1 MVVTIAAR
9 RDCFFAREGEG
20 GGTRG
25 DFSLN
30 ERIRLL
36 LPSDRTRRGASL
48 RERRSERRKA
58 NVNSLMHLFIPLLEY
73 FQSHLEPPSA
83 FRCSTR
89 DIHVCVR
96 AYVHIYIYIYTC
108 FEGTLTRAR
117 MPRRRNYSSTVFTP
131 VSSVGLITSL
141 AANLTNQF
149 VMIPLFVFFRRI
161 ETGMRR
167 RKRKG
172 EKKINTRGSVNLI
185 PSKLSTYAIIGK
197 EGKEKR

>member
-9 RDCFFAREGEG
+9 RDCFFAEKGKG
-20 GGTRG
+20 GGRG

-36 LPSDRTRRGASL
+36 LLSDRTRRGASL
-48 RERRSERRKA
+48 RGRRSERRKA

-89 DIHVCVR
+89 DIR
-96 AYVHIYIYIYTC
+96 IPMYVYIYI
-108 FEGTLTRAR
+108 FRRDTRAR

-131 VSSVGLITSL
+131 VSPVGLITSL
-141 AANLTNQF
+141 AANLT
-149 VMIPLFVFFRRI
+149 
-161 ETGMRR
+161 
-167 RKRKG
+167 
-172 EKKINTRGSVNLI
+172 S
-185 PSKLSTYAIIGK
+185 SS
-197 EGKEKR
+197 

>member
-96 AYVHIYIYIYTC
+96 AYVHIYIYLYVYIH
-108 FEGTLTRAR
+108 
-117 MPRRRNYSSTVFTP
+117 
-131 VSSVGLITSL
+131 VSKGHSLVHGCRDVEIIHRLFLRPFPLSV
-141 AANLTNQF
+141 
-149 VMIPLFVFFRRI
+149 
-161 ETGMRR
+161 
-167 RKRKG
+167 
-172 EKKINTRGSVNLI
+172 
-185 PSKLSTYAIIGK
+185 
-197 EGKEKR
+197 